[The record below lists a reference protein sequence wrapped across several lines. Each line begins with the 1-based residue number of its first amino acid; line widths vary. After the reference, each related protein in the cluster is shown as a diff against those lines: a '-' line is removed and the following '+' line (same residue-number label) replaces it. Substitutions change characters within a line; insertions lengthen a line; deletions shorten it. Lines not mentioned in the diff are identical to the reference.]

1 MHYSKNCEFS
11 SHGTQILVPP
21 NCFPNHRS
29 FFFFLLHFTSVHSV
43 VLFVTRNSEHYTS
56 AMICVGILG
65 LNLYSHL
72 EIYDKTVQRKIINP
86 STFFLFVFS
95 RTLLQE
101 SDTDNET
108 SAINYYLFLAR
119 SREKK
124 EKKRKKKSMP
134 QAAIVWAQISR
145 NQADNQENCLDILSS
160 SSLTNGLSYID

>member
-1 MHYSKNCEFS
+1 M
-11 SHGTQILVPP
+11 
-21 NCFPNHRS
+21 
-29 FFFFLLHFTSVHSV
+29 HSV

-72 EIYDKTVQRKIINP
+72 QIYDKTVQRKIIDP
-86 STFFLFVFS
+86 STFFSFVFS

-101 SDTDNET
+101 RDTDNET

-124 EKKRKKKSMP
+124 EKKKKNMP
-134 QAAIVWAQISR
+134 QAAIVWAQTAETRQITR
-145 NQADNQENCLDILSS
+145 RTAWIL
-160 SSLTNGLSYID
+160 